1 MTKFLVSLF
10 LLQIIV
16 PVIISQVYNSF
27 NDNIV
32 GDGSLNNNGNSG
44 MRRSDEIRRSN
55 NKEKRRNRPNAYGFI
70 GGFGYFGRLDE
81 SDSRK
86 PESNR
91 NRRRDYENTGF
102 DFGAIVGKSVTD
114 DVPRSKIR
122 VPVPVNISGVMFCNR
137 VSAYA
142 VLINIVEEVPY
153 EAEEGKKYGKL
164 RISNYKLSDRDGY
177 FEIVGR
183 RYIIT
188 DLLLLNI
195 THHCLPNSKRK
206 KYRNCFTNIMY
217 RIRSDLK
224 NMRYNVGE
232 IYLDRLELQ
241 NNVQCREWPYEY
253 PQFVKDYIAKNPT

>member
-1 MTKFLVSLF
+1 MLLF
-10 LLQIIV
+10 
-16 PVIISQVYNSF
+16 PVFISS
-27 NDNIV
+27 
-32 GDGSLNNNGNSG
+32 
-44 MRRSDEIRRSN
+44 
-55 NKEKRRNRPNAYGFI
+55 
-70 GGFGYFGRLDE
+70 
-81 SDSRK
+81 
-86 PESNR
+86 
-91 NRRRDYENTGF
+91 
-102 DFGAIVGKSVTD
+102 IVGKSVTD

-164 RISNYKLSDRDGY
+164 RISDYKLSDRDGY

>member
-1 MTKFLVSLF
+1 
-10 LLQIIV
+10 
-16 PVIISQVYNSF
+16 
-27 NDNIV
+27 
-32 GDGSLNNNGNSG
+32 
-44 MRRSDEIRRSN
+44 
-55 NKEKRRNRPNAYGFI
+55 
-70 GGFGYFGRLDE
+70 
-81 SDSRK
+81 
-86 PESNR
+86 
-91 NRRRDYENTGF
+91 
-102 DFGAIVGKSVTD
+102 
-114 DVPRSKIR
+114 
-122 VPVPVNISGVMFCNR
+122 MFCNR
-137 VSAYA
+137 
-142 VLINIVEEVPY
+142 
-153 EAEEGKKYGKL
+153 KKYGKL
-164 RISNYKLSDRDGY
+164 RISDYKLSDRDGY

-241 NNVQCREWPYEY
+241 NDVQCREWPYEY